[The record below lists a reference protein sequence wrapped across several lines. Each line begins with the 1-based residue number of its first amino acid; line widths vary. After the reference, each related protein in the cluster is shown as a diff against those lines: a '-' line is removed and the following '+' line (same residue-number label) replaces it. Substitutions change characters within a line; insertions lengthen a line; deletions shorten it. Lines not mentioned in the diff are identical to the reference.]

1 MVETHAAPV
10 LVYVSPG
17 CPDCASLKA
26 WLAQQGVAFEQRDL
40 SDPTI
45 AAEAKARTGVR
56 VAPITMLGEQIFY
69 GTFASQK
76 PRLERALGLPVTDE
90 DRSQAPSDGRTLS

>member
-1 MVETHAAPV
+1 MVETHIAP
-10 LVYVSPG
+10 LLIYVSPG
-17 CPDCASLKA
+17 CPDCASLKT
-26 WLAQQGVAFEQRDL
+26 WLAQQGLAFEQRDQ

-56 VAPITMLGEQIFY
+56 VAPITMLGDEIFY

-76 PRLERALGLPVTDE
+76 PRLEKALGLPVTDE
-90 DRSQAPSDGRTLS
+90 ERPNATR